1 MGPGP
6 SNPYPEVMEAFTRPV
21 LGHLDPDFISLL
33 DETNERLKQVWQ
45 TQNSL
50 TFPVSATGSAGM
62 ETAFVNFVNPGDQVV
77 IGVNGVFGN
86 RMCDVAQRAGATV
99 TRVEEEWGRAID
111 PQRLLDAHPDP
122 QIIAVVHAETSTGIR
137 NDVAPI
143 GEAKG
148 DALLFVDCVTSLAG
162 IPVLID
168 QWNVD
173 VAYSGTQKC
182 LGVPPGLSPVTVSD
196 RAMERIVEKPQSW
209 YLDLNM
215 IKDYVT
221 GEGARAY
228 HHTAPISMLY
238 ALHAGLGVVLTD
250 GLDATWQLSLI
261 HI

>member
-1 MGPGP
+1 
-6 SNPYPEVMEAFTRPV
+6 MEAFTRPV

-137 NDVAPI
+137 ND
-143 GEAKG
+143 
-148 DALLFVDCVTSLAG
+148 
-162 IPVLID
+162 
-168 QWNVD
+168 
-173 VAYSGTQKC
+173 
-182 LGVPPGLSPVTVSD
+182 
-196 RAMERIVEKPQSW
+196 
-209 YLDLNM
+209 
-215 IKDYVT
+215 
-221 GEGARAY
+221 
-228 HHTAPISMLY
+228 
-238 ALHAGLGVVLTD
+238 
-250 GLDATWQLSLI
+250 LSLI

>member
-122 QIIAVVHAETSTGIR
+122 QIIAVVHEETSTGIR

-143 GEAKG
+143 SA
-148 DALLFVDCVTSLAG
+148 
-162 IPVLID
+162 
-168 QWNVD
+168 
-173 VAYSGTQKC
+173 
-182 LGVPPGLSPVTVSD
+182 VSYTHLTL
-196 RAMERIVEKPQSW
+196 PTTP
-209 YLDLNM
+209 
-215 IKDYVT
+215 YV
-221 GEGARAY
+221 
-228 HHTAPISMLY
+228 
-238 ALHAGLGVVLTD
+238 
-250 GLDATWQLSLI
+250 
-261 HI
+261 

>member
-62 ETAFVNFVNPGDQVV
+62 ETAFVTFVNPGDQVV

-86 RMCDVAQRAGATV
+86 RMCDVAQRAGAAV
-99 TRVEEEWGRAID
+99 TRVEEEWGRAFA

-162 IPVLID
+162 
-168 QWNVD
+168 
-173 VAYSGTQKC
+173 
-182 LGVPPGLSPVTVSD
+182 
-196 RAMERIVEKPQSW
+196 
-209 YLDLNM
+209 
-215 IKDYVT
+215 
-221 GEGARAY
+221 
-228 HHTAPISMLY
+228 
-238 ALHAGLGVVLTD
+238 
-250 GLDATWQLSLI
+250 LSLI